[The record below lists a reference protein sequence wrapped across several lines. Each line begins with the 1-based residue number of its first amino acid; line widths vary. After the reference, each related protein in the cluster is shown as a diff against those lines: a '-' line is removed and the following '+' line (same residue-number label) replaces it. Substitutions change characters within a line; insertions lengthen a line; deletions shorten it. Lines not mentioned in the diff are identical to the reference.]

1 MIHKVHTR
9 YKKKQLKSEK
19 DKEGDFY
26 TNSSPNH
33 NIDNEFRKNLR
44 VSPTIPNKAFWSS
57 IFL

>member
-1 MIHKVHTR
+1 MIMIHKVHTR

-44 VSPTIPNKAFWSS
+44 VSPTIPNKAF
-57 IFL
+57 